1 MARKKNYPKKKRGFL
16 IVNGKLRYPDIIL
29 VLLVVALISV
39 QLTKWV
45 LDVGN
50 VQNTEPQTEQD
61 LKTTLI
67 NQASSKCSYLLL
79 KSSKDGIMF
88 FQALLWRRLL
98 WNLIGEEAT
107 FLPSITTCLE
117 SKAIRQA
124 ACC

>member
-29 VLLVVALISV
+29 VLLVVSLISV

-61 LKTTLI
+61 VK
-67 NQASSKCSYLLL
+67 NNSD
-79 KSSKDGIMF
+79 KSSFIKASTVFVVGLMMSI
-88 FQALLWRRLL
+88 RRLCV
-98 WNLIGEEAT
+98 
-107 FLPSITTCLE
+107 SI
-117 SKAIRQA
+117 
-124 ACC
+124 